1 MMEMF
6 LFARATKGPEVSE
19 VVFSWFWPLRD
30 NDRLLRKPL
39 LIDANI
45 LVPRTRAAKNMP
57 GQKYALFDVVCL
69 SWTFV
74 RLRWV
79 FGAPFGHMFSLCFFW
94 CWAHVGKMLGKYWA
108 EIADVKVWVHKKAR

>member
-6 LFARATKGPEVSE
+6 PFARATKGPEVSE

-30 NDRLLRKPL
+30 DDRLLRKSL

-45 LVPRTRAAKNMP
+45 LDPRTRAAKNMP
-57 GQKYALFDVVCL
+57 GQKHVLFDVVCL

-74 RLRWV
+74 RLR
-79 FGAPFGHMFSLCFFW
+79 
-94 CWAHVGKMLGKYWA
+94 
-108 EIADVKVWVHKKAR
+108 